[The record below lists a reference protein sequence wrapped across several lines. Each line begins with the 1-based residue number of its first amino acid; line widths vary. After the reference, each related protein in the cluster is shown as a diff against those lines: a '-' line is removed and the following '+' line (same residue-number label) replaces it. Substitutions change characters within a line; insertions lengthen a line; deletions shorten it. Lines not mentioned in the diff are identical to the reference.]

1 MGVAERHAREKE
13 ALRSKIQAAASEL
26 FLELGYQ
33 NVSIRKIAEKIEY
46 APSTIYLHFK
56 DKQELLESICIDTF
70 AKLNESMTELD
81 QRDLA
86 PLERLEQGMRCYINF
101 GLQHPH
107 HYLATFGVPARDE
120 QGKTIESEAVG
131 NIGLQSFSH
140 LQAIIARCMDSGDI
154 RKGDAMVTAQSV
166 WMMIHGVTDLLITHT
181 EYSGFPWAPKDQ
193 LVDLSV
199 ANLIRGLQ

>member
-1 MGVAERHAREKE
+1 MHERILSAARE
-13 ALRSKIQAAASEL
+13 L
-26 FLELGYQ
+26 FARDGVES
-33 NVSIRKIAEKIEY
+33 VTMRKIAGAIDY
-46 APSTIYLHFK
+46 TPAALYVHFK

-154 RKGDAMVTAQSV
+154 RKGDPMVTAQSV